1 MIGGLGLIYSYAA
14 LGLLS
19 NIPLPQGA
27 SSSRSHRAK
36 LPFLPG
42 QAATRGQ
49 GGDED
54 EEDLLRNAVVG
65 YGRIV
70 RDEEGNVIDIILPED
85 EAPPALANADVEVDE
100 EEEEDGP
107 RVVEAKTD
115 VVRCEF
121 DIPSFYDFQEYS

>member
-1 MIGGLGLIYSYAA
+1 M
-14 LGLLS
+14 
-19 NIPLPQGA
+19 
-27 SSSRSHRAK
+27 
-36 LPFLPG
+36 
-42 QAATRGQ
+42 
-49 GGDED
+49 D

-85 EAPPALANADVEVDE
+85 EAPSANANIEEED

-121 DIPSFYDFQEYS
+121 ATPSSWGFKSTANGSSVGSSSGYFSTCKAIHVHIRKDVAT